1 MSSFKKVQNIPKNS
15 RKKLGAKIYNPN
27 KNELLPKAIPNN
39 VSSEFEKIEK
49 MVKLMMEK
57 SQNII
62 DYRNKNCKAA
72 ICKVCGKEGM
82 RNAIK
87 NHIETNHLEGIVI
100 PCNLC
105 DKTFMSRN
113 AIRKHERQH
122 KTIIMGRDKPHNCKM
137 CLYSSACANSLK
149 NHMRVHSGEQ
159 PFSCKMCTYTSAWS
173 GSLKKHMQTHEG
185 KPFSCEHCK
194 FACRTVPRMKK
205 HEQTHEKRFSC
216 EQCNFA
222 SKTAPQLKTHIKT
235 HPKYFV
241 CGICKLYTTAGILK
255 AHMLRTN
262 GGRPCNDTTAPR
274 VCGLSMWSII
284 TGPNKCEV
292 TYNCEKEFRSHARE
306 AHFLDMEMLK
316 TNQRGCPCSGC

>member
-1 MSSFKKVQNIPKNS
+1 
-15 RKKLGAKIYNPN
+15 
-27 KNELLPKAIPNN
+27 
-39 VSSEFEKIEK
+39 
-49 MVKLMMEK
+49 
-57 SQNII
+57 
-62 DYRNKNCKAA
+62 
-72 ICKVCGKEGM
+72 
-82 RNAIK
+82 
-87 NHIETNHLEGIVI
+87 
-100 PCNLC
+100 
-105 DKTFMSRN
+105 
-113 AIRKHERQH
+113 
-122 KTIIMGRDKPHNCKM
+122 M
-137 CLYSSACANSLK
+137 CLYSSTCANSLK

-222 SKTAPQLKTHIKT
+222 SKTAPQLKTHIKI
-235 HPKYFV
+235 HPKYFI

-316 TNQRGCPCSGC
+316 TNQRDCPCPGCVG